1 LQSLLGFAF
10 MAGMVDFHQSQFQ
23 YQPQAAAPGYAQP
36 VYHHALG
43 PQGMAPQLLGPHRM
57 VAQGAALPGAMPQG
71 LVPQGFAPQSAA
83 QPAQYVSNS
92 LGHHMGCDAGPGVG
106 TAPQT
111 NGLSQQ
117 EALQSQPSQE
127 EERLVEV
134 QAEFTVTLTV
144 PDNATPGTKLQ
155 YKAPDG
161 QELRLTVPEGV
172 PPGSIMSLTQDPV
185 SKQWKCMAEP
195 ADPPPE
201 QQRHE
206 QPVMQAQAMAPGPC
220 SSMPSAAMA
229 SHLHM
234 RQAFPSPVNLSY
246 VPPPVMG
253 VHPQGSTSI
262 LPGPGQMDSSRFNPP
277 RAYLPGPPS
286 IDQHPSYT
294 PPIMMEQRPSYIP
307 MPEVLPVMQPGPLMG
322 QTASYVPPP
331 MHVVQQQQ
339 QQSPSYVPPVAMPM
353 TGPSLD
359 GPGPSINTLPQPG
372 HAFGPGTQPPV
383 GCGVPC
389 FAPLHQVSP
398 GHPGNNFGG
407 MPPMAAAMPQIGLGP
422 CPFGSLP
429 QLGQQLLQFQQGSGC
444 GHRPPAMGCYPGM
457 GPGGVMGQPNLGGGM
472 MPGMGPEAM
481 PVPGVHPG
489 SHPTLPQPAQ
499 GGPPF

>member
-1 LQSLLGFAF
+1 
-10 MAGMVDFHQSQFQ
+10 MAGMVDFHQSQFI

-36 VYHHALG
+36 VHHALG
-43 PQGMAPQLLGPHRM
+43 PPGVAPQLLGPHR
-57 VAQGAALPGAMPQG
+57 VAAQGVALHGAVPQG
-71 LVPQGFAPQSAA
+71 LLPQGLAPQSAT

-92 LGHHMGCDAGPGVG
+92 TGHHMGCDAGPCVG

-195 ADPPPE
+195 ADPPPIE
-201 QQRHE
+201 QQRSE
-206 QPVMQAQAMAPGPC
+206 QSVMQAHANVPGSC
-220 SSMPSAAMA
+220 SSVPSAAVA
-229 SHLHM
+229 SHLQM
-234 RQAFPSPVNLSY
+234 RQAFASPVNLSY

-253 VHPQGSTSI
+253 VNPQGSTSM
-262 LPGPGQMDSSRFNPP
+262 LPCPGQMDSSRFNPP
-277 RAYLPGPPS
+277 RAYIPGPPS
-286 IDQHPSYT
+286 IDQQPSYT
-294 PPIMMEQRPSYIP
+294 PPPVMMEQRPSYIP
-307 MPEVLPVMQPGPLMG
+307 MPEVLPPNPAMQAGPLMG

-372 HAFGPGTQPPV
+372 HAFGPASQPPV

-389 FAPLHQVSP
+389 FAPHQQVSP
-398 GHPGNNFGG
+398 GQPGNNFGG
-407 MPPMAAAMPQIGLGP
+407 MPPMAATMPQIGLGP

-429 QLGQQLLQFQQGSGC
+429 QLGQQLPQFHHGSGC
-444 GHRPPAMGCYPGM
+444 GPRPPAMGCCSGM
-457 GPGGVMGQPNLGGGM
+457 GPGGVMGQPHLGAGM
-472 MPGMGPEAM
+472 IPGMGPEAM
-481 PVPGVHPG
+481 PGPGMHPG
-489 SHPTLPQPAQ
+489 SHPTPMQPGY